1 MRMAGPHVFYV
12 VPLGPG
18 SGLTTVTLGLVRALD
33 RAGLRVG
40 FHKPVQQP
48 GAAASGV
55 EPSSRFVAATSDI
68 RPAAGVP
75 WARAEALLSQGQ
87 DGQLLEDAVGAAHT
101 TIAGSD
107 LDVVIMEGLIPTAEH
122 PELDTLNVGL
132 TQAFDAEVLLVGA
145 LHGGTPEDLA
155 ERVGRTAQAFGGL
168 GDERLLGL
176 IVNKLNEP
184 QHEVTAGN
192 REQRDLPH
200 GLLTQEELGRAL
212 EPVVGGRFA
221 LLGAVPWNEAL
232 AAPRTLDVARHLNAG
247 VLVEG
252 DIRGRRVNDVA
263 VLARTVPNVLHR
275 FRPGTL
281 LFTPGDRADILLAVA
296 MAASEGV
303 PLAGLVLTG
312 GIEPDA
318 RVMRLCE
325 RAFGLGLPVLT
336 MEEDSYV
343 SAARAASI
351 DLEVPADDLERI
363 ERVMDAVAGH
373 LDVPRLTERVKT
385 DREPRLSPAAF
396 MHSLVTRARAAGRRI
411 VLPEG
416 EEPRTVKAAVACSE
430 RGIARC
436 VLIGRP
442 AEVERVAANQ
452 GLELPSGLEVIEP
465 AVHRRERYVPAM
477 VDLRRHK
484 GVTEPVAREQ
494 LEDSVVLG
502 TMMLQQGEVD
512 GLVSGAVHTTANTV
526 RPALQ
531 LIGPK
536 ADAKLIS
543 SVFFMCLPDQ
553 VLVYGDCAI
562 NPDPNAEEL
571 ADIAV
576 QSAASA
582 AYFGVA
588 PRVAMLSYS
597 TGESGAGSDVDKVRE
612 ATRLARERRPDLPI
626 DGPLQ
631 YDAASV
637 SSVAASKAP
646 GSPVAGRATV
656 LIFPDL
662 NTGNTTY
669 KAVQRSAD
677 VVSVGPMLQG
687 LARPVNDL
695 SRGASVDDIVYT
707 IALTAIQAQQV
718 AEAGA

>member
-1 MRMAGPHVFYV
+1 MAGPHVFYV

-40 FHKPVQQP
+40 FHKPVEQP
-48 GAAASGV
+48 GAAGEGGV

-68 RPAAGVP
+68 RPAAPIP
-75 WARAEALLSQGQ
+75 WERAEALLAQGQ
-87 DGQLLEDAVGAAHT
+87 DGQLLEDAVGAAQA
-101 TIAGSD
+101 TIATGD

-132 TQAFDAEVLLVGA
+132 TQAFDAEVVFVGA
-145 LHGGTPEDLA
+145 LHGGTPADLA
-155 ERVGRTAQAFGGL
+155 ERVARTAQGFGGL

-192 REQRDLPH
+192 RDKRDLPH
-200 GLLTQEELGRAL
+200 GPLTADELKAAL
-212 EPVVGGRFA
+212 SAVVNNGFA

-232 AAPRTLDVARHLNAG
+232 AAPRTLDVARHLSAG
-247 VLVEG
+247 VQIEG
-252 DIRGRRVNDVA
+252 DIRNRRVADIA
-263 VLARTVPNVLHR
+263 VLARTVPNVVHR
-275 FRPGTL
+275 FKPGTL

-312 GIEPDA
+312 GIEPDE
-318 RVMRLCE
+318 RIMRLCE

-336 MEEDSYV
+336 MDEDSYV

-363 ERVMDAVAGH
+363 ERVMDAVASQ
-373 LDVPRLTERVKT
+373 LDVPRLTERITT

-416 EEPRTVKAAVACSE
+416 EEPRTVKAAVACAE
-430 RGIARC
+430 RGIAHC

-452 GLELPSGLEVIEP
+452 GLTLPDGVEVVEP
-465 AVHRRERYVPAM
+465 THHRRERYVPAM
-477 VDLRRHK
+477 VELRRHK

-494 LEDSVVLG
+494 LEDTVVLG

-582 AYFGVA
+582 AYFGVQ

-597 TGESGAGSDVDKVRE
+597 TGESGSGSDVDKVRE
-612 ATRLARERRPDLPI
+612 ATGLARTRRPDLPI

-718 AEAGA
+718 DEDGA